1 MKKLYVVGFL
11 FSEDLKRVV
20 LIHKTKPDWQV
31 GFLNGVGGKVEQNE
45 MPLYAMRRE
54 FQEETGLDLDAWKPY
69 ANLEGDDW
77 VVYFFNN
84 VSKYIDKV
92 QTTTKEKVEI
102 FNVEDINTLPV
113 IPNLKWLIPMCFD
126 KDIKHG
132 IVRCW

>member
-20 LIHKTKPDWQV
+20 LIHKNKPDWQV
-31 GFLNGVGGKVEQNE
+31 GLLNGVGGKVEQNE
-45 MPLYAMRRE
+45 MPVYAMRRE
-54 FQEETGLDLDAWKPY
+54 FKEETGLDLEAWCPY
-69 ANLEGDDW
+69 ANVEGEDW

-84 VSKYIDKV
+84 ISKHIDKV
-92 QTTTKEKVEI
+92 KTITSEKVEI

-126 KDIKHG
+126 RDIQFGTIK
-132 IVRCW
+132 CS